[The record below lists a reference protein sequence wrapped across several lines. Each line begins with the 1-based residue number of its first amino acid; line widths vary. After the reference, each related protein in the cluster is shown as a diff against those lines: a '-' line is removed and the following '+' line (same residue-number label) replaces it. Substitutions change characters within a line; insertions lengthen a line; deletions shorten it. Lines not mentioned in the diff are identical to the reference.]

1 MKKIKPVHIILFG
14 FLFVILIGSVL
25 LTLPISSKS
34 GEATPYIN
42 ALFTSTTS
50 VCVTGLVVE
59 TTMTYWSTFGQL
71 VILVLIQLGGLGV
84 ITFTTGMFLFL
95 KKKLTMKNRMLITMT
110 NKRKLVPQRLCSLE
124 LFLTFSTFNTSPFSR
139 QLMHLCS
146 EPWYMYV
153 LRMSS
158 MPDMSLM

>member
-95 KKKLTMKNRMLITMT
+95 KKNADNEKQDADSGVL
-110 NKRKLVPQRLCSLE
+110 QLE
-124 LFLTFSTFNTSPFSR
+124 YNVRP
-139 QLMHLCS
+139 
-146 EPWYMYV
+146 Y
-153 LRMSS
+153 
-158 MPDMSLM
+158 